1 MGIER
6 TKWTRRNQGRE
17 FNELSRA
24 PEKKR
29 AGAGITE
36 VDRSRL
42 EDLFPVPEY
51 AEDDFRGSGRVAGA
65 AQTDTI
71 STGNAQ

>member
-6 TKWTRRNQGRE
+6 AKWTRRDKARA

-24 PEKKR
+24 PEKKW
-29 AGAGITE
+29 AGTGITE
-36 VDRSRL
+36 VDCSRL

-51 AEDDFRGSGRVAGA
+51 AEDDFRGSG
-65 AQTDTI
+65 
-71 STGNAQ
+71 